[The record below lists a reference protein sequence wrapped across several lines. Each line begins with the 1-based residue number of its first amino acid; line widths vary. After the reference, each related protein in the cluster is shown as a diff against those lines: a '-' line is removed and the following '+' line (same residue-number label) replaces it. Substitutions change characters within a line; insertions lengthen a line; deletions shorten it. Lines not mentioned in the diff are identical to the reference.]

1 MEEKIMQKKFYIIPA
16 MQVVNIQAP
25 VILGS
30 SGGESIHSG
39 SGDSVPPGSAMG
51 RELDELFME

>member
-1 MEEKIMQKKFYIIPA
+1 MQKKFYIIPA